1 MGLNIGIKTRT
12 MATNKERIE
21 KLEEGLGNV
30 QNNLQR
36 LEMGIADKFQRLEDT
51 LSGMSDAFLAN
62 RESSSH

>member
-1 MGLNIGIKTRT
+1 